1 MGIHISLHSS
11 NWNQNESSE
20 KKKKKNK
27 HLAKSMTGDKSGG
40 RETLISRSAK
50 SEG

>member
-20 KKKKKNK
+20 KKTKNK